1 MNEIDQQGFA
11 AAFADGAR
19 VIDVREPHEYVVGH
33 VPGARLV
40 PLGTVAASIGEIRGA
55 GTVYVVCA
63 SGNRSRTATQTLIAA
78 GLDALSVQGGTAA
91 WVAAGRPVVRGPHAL
106 A

>member
-1 MNEIDQQGFA
+1 MIEIDQQGFA

-19 VIDVREPHEYVVGH
+19 VIDVREPQEYVTGH
-33 VPGARLV
+33 VPGAQLI
-40 PLGTVAASIGEIRGA
+40 PLGTVAANVGTIKGA
-55 GTVYVVCA
+55 GTVYVICA
-63 SGNRSRTATQTLIAA
+63 SGNRSRTAAKTLIDA

-91 WVAAGRPVVRGPHAL
+91 WVAAGRPVVNGPHAL